1 MHLAR
6 ADCRSFNCPHTSPA
20 MTTHYDALETRAPA
34 EREAA
39 LMRALPLQVAN
50 AKNNTAGFAKIL
62 AAVDA
67 ASVTTRAALAALPVT
82 RKSDLKELQRGAL
95 PFGGLVAIKP
105 GQARKIFMS
114 PGPIY
119 EPEARRDDYWRS
131 ARAMFAAGFREG
143 DILFNTFSYHLT
155 PAGSMIES
163 GAMKL
168 GCAVIPA
175 GVGNTEQ
182 QIEAIIDLQPS
193 AYVGTAAFLRIL
205 VEKFIEIG
213 QPFPIKRAVTG
224 GDALTP
230 SLRAWLKEHGLVTV
244 LNFFGTADLGTI
256 AYESE
261 ATAVVNAGMILD
273 EELILEIVRPGTGDP
288 VAEGEAGE
296 IVITTLNPDYPL
308 IRFGTGDLSAVIPD
322 SLTTASP
329 CGRTNTRIKGWMGR
343 ADQTTK
349 VKGMFVQP
357 GHVAAIVK
365 RHSEI
370 DKARL
375 VIEGEMANDRMTLKV
390 EVGDWTVAGLQE
402 AIAATLRDVTKLRGD
417 VQFMTP
423 GELPNDG
430 KVIEDARKYD

>member
-1 MHLAR
+1 MR
-6 ADCRSFNCPHTSPA
+6 P
-20 MTTHYDALETRAPA
+20 HYDALETRSPA
-34 EREAA
+34 AREAA
-39 LMRALPLQVAN
+39 LMRALPQQVAN
-50 AKNNTAGFAKIL
+50 AKTNTPGFAKIL
-62 AAVDA
+62 AAVDPA
-67 ASVTTRAALAALPVT
+67 TVTTRAALAALPVT
-82 RKSDLKELQRGAL
+82 RKSDLKELQRAAL
-95 PFGGLVAIKP
+95 PFGGLVVKPP

-119 EPEARRDDYWRS
+119 EPEGRRDDYWRS
-131 ARAMFAAGFREG
+131 ARALFAAGFREG

-163 GAMKL
+163 GAIKL

-182 QIEAIIDLQPS
+182 QIEAIVDLQPT
-193 AYVGTAAFLRIL
+193 AYVGTASFLRIL
-205 VEKFIEIG
+205 VEKFIELG
-213 QPFPIKRAVTG
+213 KPFPIKRAVTG

-244 LNFFGTADLGTI
+244 LNFFGTADLGNI

-261 ATAVVNAGMILD
+261 ASAHHSEGMILD

-288 VAEGEAGE
+288 LALGEVGE

-308 IRFGTGDLSAVIPD
+308 IRFGTGDLSAVLPA
-322 SLTTASP
+322 SVTTPSP

-357 GHVAAIVK
+357 AQVASVVK

-370 DKARL
+370 SKARL

-390 EVGDWTVAGLQE
+390 EVGDWTVPGLQE
-402 AIAATLRDVTKLRGD
+402 AIAATLRDVTKLRGE
-417 VQFMTP
+417 VLFLTP

-430 KVIEDARKYD
+430 KVIEDARHYG

>member
-1 MHLAR
+1 
-6 ADCRSFNCPHTSPA
+6 
-20 MTTHYDALETRAPA
+20 MTALYDALEGRAPA

-50 AKNNTAGFAKIL
+50 AMTHAPGFAAIL
-62 AAVDA
+62 AGVDAAAVD
-67 ASVTTRAALAALPVT
+67 SRIALAKLPVT
-82 RKSDLKELQRGAL
+82 RKSDLKALQRAAM
-95 PFGGLVAIKP
+95 PFGGLATRLP
-105 GQARKIFMS
+105 GMMRKVFMS

-119 EPEARRDDYWRS
+119 EPEGRREDYWRS
-131 ARAMFAAGFREG
+131 ARAMHAAGFREG
-143 DILFNTFSYHLT
+143 DLLFNTFSYHLT

-175 GVGNTEQ
+175 GTGNTEQ
-182 QIEAIIDLQPS
+182 QIEAILDLQPS

-205 VEKFIEIG
+205 VEKFIELG
-213 QPFPIKRAVTG
+213 KPFPIERAVTG
-224 GDALTP
+224 GDALPP
-230 SLRAWLKEHGLVTV
+230 SLRAWLKGHGLKQV
-244 LNFFGTADLGTI
+244 LQFYGTADLGNI

-261 ATAVVNAGMILD
+261 ALEGMILD

-288 VAEGEAGE
+288 VAEGEVGE

-308 IRFGTGDLSAVIPD
+308 IRFGTGDLSAVLPGP
-322 SLTTASP
+322 SP
-329 CGRTNTRIKGWMGR
+329 CGRTNTRIRGWMGR

-357 GHVAAIVK
+357 GHVAEIVK
-365 RHSEI
+365 RHPGVGR
-370 DKARL
+370 ARL

-390 EVGDWTVAGLQE
+390 EVADWTIPGLAE
-402 AIAATLRDVTKLRGD
+402 AIVATMRDVTKLRGE

-430 KVIEDARKYD
+430 RVIEDARKYE

>member
-1 MHLAR
+1 
-6 ADCRSFNCPHTSPA
+6 
-20 MTTHYDALETRAPA
+20 MTQHYDALETRTPA

-39 LMRALPLQVAN
+39 LMRALPQQIAN
-50 AKNNTAGFAKIL
+50 AKTNTPGFATIL

-67 ASVTTRAALAALPVT
+67 ATVTTRAALAALPVT
-82 RKSDLKELQRGAL
+82 RKSDLKQLQRAAL
-95 PFGGLVAIKP
+95 PFGGLVVIKP
-105 GQARKIFMS
+105 GRARKIFMS

-119 EPEARRDDYWRS
+119 EPEGRRDDYWRS
-131 ARAMFAAGFREG
+131 ARALFAAGMREG

-163 GAMKL
+163 GALKL

-182 QIEAIIDLQPS
+182 QIEAIVDLQPT

-205 VEKFIEIG
+205 VEKFIELG
-213 QPFPIKRAVTG
+213 QPFPIRRAVTG

-230 SLRAWLKEHGLVTV
+230 SLRAWLKDHGLVSV

-261 ATAVVNAGMILD
+261 AAEGMILD

-288 VAEGEAGE
+288 VPEGEVGE

-308 IRFGTGDLSAVIPD
+308 IRFGTGDLSAVLPA

-329 CGRTNTRIKGWMGR
+329 CGRTNTRIKGWLGR

-349 VKGMFVQP
+349 VKGMFVHP
-357 GHVAAIVK
+357 GHVASIVK
-365 RHSEI
+365 RHAEI
-370 DKARL
+370 GRARL

-390 EVGDWTVAGLQE
+390 ALIDHRAGRAAPGLQE
-402 AIAATLRDVTKLRGD
+402 AIAATLREVTKLRGD
-417 VQFMTP
+417 VLFVMTD
-423 GELPNDG
+423 ELPNDG

>member
-1 MHLAR
+1 M
-6 ADCRSFNCPHTSPA
+6 
-20 MTTHYDALETRAPA
+20 MGQHYDALETRSPA

-39 LMRALPLQVAN
+39 LMRALPQQIAN
-50 AKNNTAGFAKIL
+50 AKTNTPGFAKIL
-62 AAVDA
+62 AAVDPA
-67 ASVTTRAALAALPVT
+67 AVTTRAALAALPVT
-82 RKSDLKELQRGAL
+82 RKSDLKEMQRAAL
-95 PFGGLVAIKP
+95 PFGGLVAVKP
-105 GQARKIFMS
+105 GGARKIFMS

-119 EPEARRDDYWRS
+119 EPEGRRDDYWRT
-131 ARAMFAAGFREG
+131 ARALFAAGFREG

-182 QIEAIIDLQPS
+182 QIEAIIDLQPT
-193 AYVGTAAFLRIL
+193 AYVGTASFLRIL
-205 VEKFIEIG
+205 VEKFTELG
-213 QPFPIKRAVTG
+213 KPFPIRRAVTG

-244 LNFFGTADLGTI
+244 LNFFGTADLGNI

-261 ATAVVNAGMILD
+261 AAQGMILD

-288 VAEGEAGE
+288 VPEGEVGE

-308 IRFGTGDLSAVIPD
+308 IRFGTGDLSTVLAGV
-322 SLTTASP
+322 SP

-357 GHVAAIVK
+357 AHVAAVVK

-370 DKARL
+370 GKARL

-390 EVGDWTVAGLQE
+390 EVADWAVPDLQG

-417 VQFMTP
+417 VVFVMP
-423 GELPNDG
+423 DELPNDG

>member
-1 MHLAR
+1 
-6 ADCRSFNCPHTSPA
+6 
-20 MTTHYDALETRAPA
+20 
-34 EREAA
+34 
-39 LMRALPLQVAN
+39 MRALPLQIAN
-50 AKNNTAGFAKIL
+50 AKTNAPGFATIL
-62 AAVDA
+62 AAVEA
-67 ASVTTRAALAALPVT
+67 ASVTTRAALATLPVT
-82 RKSDLKELQRGAL
+82 RKSDLKDMQRAAL
-95 PFGGLVAIKP
+95 PFGGLVALKP
-105 GQARKIFMS
+105 GRARKIFMS

-119 EPEARRDDYWRS
+119 EPEGRRDDYWRT
-131 ARAMFAAGFREG
+131 ARALFAAGFREG

-182 QIEAIIDLQPS
+182 QIEAIIDLQPT
-193 AYVGTAAFLRIL
+193 AYVGTASFLRIL

-213 QPFPIKRAVTG
+213 KPFPIKRAVTG

-244 LNFFGTADLGTI
+244 LNFFGTADLGNI

-261 ATAVVNAGMILD
+261 ASVTQSEGMILD

-288 VAEGEAGE
+288 VAPGEVGE

-308 IRFGTGDLSAVIPD
+308 IRFGTGDLSAV
-322 SLTTASP
+322 LAGVSP

-357 GHVAAIVK
+357 AHVAAVVK
-365 RHSEI
+365 RHSEV

-390 EVGDWTVAGLQE
+390 EVGDWTVPGLQE

>member
-1 MHLAR
+1 MIEH
-6 ADCRSFNCPHTSPA
+6 F
-20 MTTHYDALETRAPA
+20 DALETRPPA

-39 LMRALPLQVAN
+39 LLAALPVQIAN
-50 AKNNTAGFAKIL
+50 AQANAPGFATIL
-62 AAVDA
+62 AGVEAG
-67 ASVTTRAALAALPVT
+67 SVTTRAALAKLPVT
-82 RKSDLKELQRGAL
+82 RKSDLKALQRGAL
-95 PFGGLVAIKP
+95 PFGGLVAKQP
-105 GQARKIFMS
+105 GQVRKIFMS

-119 EPEARRDDYWRS
+119 EPEGRRDDYWRT
-131 ARAMFAAGFREG
+131 ARPLFAAGMRAG

-155 PAGSMIES
+155 PAGSMIEA
-163 GAMKL
+163 GAMAL

-182 QIEAIIDLQPS
+182 QIEAIIDLQPT

-205 VEKFIEIG
+205 VEKFIELG
-213 QPFPIKRAVTG
+213 KPFPIKRAVTG
-224 GDALTP
+224 GDALPP
-230 SLRAWLKEHGLVTV
+230 SLRQWLKGNGLVTV
-244 LNFFGTADLGTI
+244 LNFFGTADLGNI

-261 ATAVVNAGMILD
+261 ASTHQSEGMILD
-273 EELILEIVRPGTGDP
+273 EELILEIVRPGTGDV
-288 VAEGEAGE
+288 VAEGEVGE

-308 IRFGTGDLSAVIPD
+308 IRFGTGDLSAV
-322 SLTTASP
+322 LTGMSP

-357 GHVAAIVK
+357 GHVAEIAR

-370 DKARL
+370 GRARL

-390 EVGDWTVAGLQE
+390 EVSGSFTPELTE

-417 VQFMTP
+417 VQLFKT

-430 KVIEDARKYD
+430 KVIEDARKYE